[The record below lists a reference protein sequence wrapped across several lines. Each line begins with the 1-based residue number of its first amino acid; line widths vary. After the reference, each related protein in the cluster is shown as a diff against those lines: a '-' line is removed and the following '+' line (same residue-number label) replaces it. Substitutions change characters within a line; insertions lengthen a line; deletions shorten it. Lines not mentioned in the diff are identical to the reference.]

1 MFWCHVVLLVRSP
14 FIVFV
19 IQMENLQTSQFKG
32 ASTIY
37 REKKLDVKPKNITTF
52 RFHLRV

>member
-19 IQMENLQTSQFKG
+19 IQMANLQTSQFKG

-37 REKKLDVKPKNITTF
+37 KEKKFDVKPKNITTF